1 MNASNSVAAFHWS
14 LCLLLHC
21 KSPSFS
27 RRFLQNAPR
36 SSCGSWPELRLYAFA
51 IESARCTQVH
61 RLDPAQ
67 EEIPAVAER
76 DAMAGDPS
84 FTRALL
90 GQPIFARSGL
100 RKASSGLSCCNWPG
114 SLPRIGLLR
123 SPWPTRSVA
132 ESLLSTHSYPLMPA
146 FAGGVPF

>member
-1 MNASNSVAAFHWS
+1 MRLAVSGR
-14 LCLLLHC
+14 LRHC
-21 KSPSFS
+21 S
-27 RRFLQNAPR
+27 RRFPQNAPR

-76 DAMAGDPS
+76 DAMAWGSELYTSTLGTTDL
-84 FTRALL
+84 RA
-90 GQPIFARSGL
+90 IRL

-123 SPWPTRSVA
+123 SP
-132 ESLLSTHSYPLMPA
+132 
-146 FAGGVPF
+146 

>member
-90 GQPIFARSGL
+90 GQPIFSSRDQGSGRPPPGFL
-100 RKASSGLSCCNWPG
+100 AATGLGPCQ
-114 SLPRIGLLR
+114 
-123 SPWPTRSVA
+123 
-132 ESLLSTHSYPLMPA
+132 
-146 FAGGVPF
+146 